1 MALNAIP
8 GIGSIAT
15 SVSNAPIPAPI
26 QSNAGTL
33 VPMAGNFATAQ
44 QVTQQAQAT
53 TEQNTQTFT
62 MQYSQDTPKYG
73 FIIALATFTGYSG
86 FGGIGATSIE
96 NLINNDASNIKSN
109 FNGTIV
115 LPLPSGGDMID
126 RQDLDYSQ
134 HKFGPGWGTA
144 IPAAAPIIQNMVT
157 QGQLPTGAEL
167 QSIGKQVLPGAAT
180 QTFLDN
186 NLAAGGL
193 ATVGMAVNQFQTVLF
208 DGPTYKRYTF
218 SFRMAPH
225 NAQESQQIRDIIVR
239 LRMAAAPA
247 LGAYNIFWN
256 FPEIVQCAY
265 IPQLDNVKETYMY
278 AFKPAVLTSVAV
290 NYAPNGEVGAFY
302 RGGNGAPESVIISLS
317 FLEIEYWIRQNFQ

>member
-8 GIGSIAT
+8 GIGSIST
-15 SVSNAPIPAPI
+15 SVSNAPIPAPS
-26 QSNAGTL
+26 QNNVGTL
-33 VPMAGNFATAQ
+33 APLAGPLASAQQVAATAQ
-44 QVTQQAQAT
+44 AAT
-53 TEQNTQTFT
+53 TQNSQTFT
-62 MQYSQDTPKYG
+62 MAYSHDIPKYG
-73 FIIALATFTGYSG
+73 FVIALATFTGYSG
-86 FGGIGATSIE
+86 FGGVGSTSIVD
-96 NLINNDASNIKSN
+96 LINNNVSNIKTN

-115 LPLPSGGDMID
+115 LPLPAGGDMID

-144 IPAAAPIIQNMVT
+144 APMAASFVQQVLAGQTPTIPDGSAGQAAAA
-157 QGQLPTGAEL
+157 GGATL
-167 QSIGKQVLPGAAT
+167 LNNDFGKL
-180 QTFLDN
+180 
-186 NLAAGGL
+186 GL

-218 SFRMAPH
+218 SFRIAPH

-247 LGAYNIFWN
+247 LGAFGVFWN

-302 RGGNGAPESVIISLS
+302 RGGTGAPESVIISLS
-317 FLEIEYWIRQNFQ
+317 FLELEYWTRQNYQ